1 MEGSRCLKRHVGV
14 PSARLVP
21 ALARIPTQEQ
31 AIDFQWNSIALAGA
45 AGPGRLALP
54 NF

>member
-1 MEGSRCLKRHVGV
+1 
-14 PSARLVP
+14 VP

-31 AIDFQWNSIALAGA
+31 AIDFQWNSVSLAGA
-45 AGPGRLALP
+45 MASDLLALP